1 MAKAADCGREGRMA
15 LAELVARTRTVRRF
29 REEAPL
35 APALLEQLVDLARL
49 GGSARNAQSLCY
61 LVVTE
66 PALRAALFPLLA
78 WAGSL
83 PDWPG
88 PAAGERPAAYV
99 VCVLDRERQRG
110 PESEAHF
117 DLGIGTQNL
126 LLGAA
131 ERGVMGC
138 RIGAFP
144 AAKVRTLLQFLGG
157 IGWCSAGFGLQHR
170 FAVHDEAVQAID
182 VAPRSAK
189 AAFRPF
195 EITIRRGVREDKE
208 TCGVGAVAIENILR
222 VNRIA
227 FGLRHFLDTSG
238 HDRFMVAAGHDPVAA
253 LVLHDIFRED
263 PLAVFI
269 LEHRFQRE
277 DILRGGRDDEE
288 CKAGDERRHRAVL
301 FVVVQRGIHVD
312 VRVDFVSA
320 HP

>member
-78 WAGSL
+78 WAGYL

-144 AAKVRTLLQFLGG
+144 AAKVRTLLQLDERYQPLLVVALGEPAETVVLETVG
-157 IGWCSAGFGLQHR
+157 PEGDIRYWHDTDG
-170 FAVHDEAVQAID
+170 VHHV
-182 VAPRSAK
+182 PK
-189 AAFRPF
+189 RPL
-195 EITIRRGVREDKE
+195 G
-208 TCGVGAVAIENILR
+208 
-222 VNRIA
+222 
-227 FGLRHFLDTSG
+227 
-238 HDRFMVAAGHDPVAA
+238 
-253 LVLHDIFRED
+253 
-263 PLAVFI
+263 
-269 LEHRFQRE
+269 
-277 DILRGGRDDEE
+277 DILLAPPAR
-288 CKAGDERRHRAVL
+288 
-301 FVVVQRGIHVD
+301 
-312 VRVDFVSA
+312 
-320 HP
+320 P

>member
-49 GGSARNAQSLCY
+49 SGSARNAQSLCY

-78 WAGSL
+78 WAGYL

-144 AAKVRTLLQFLGG
+144 ADKVRTLLQLDARYQPLLVVALGEPAETVVVETVG
-157 IGWCSAGFGLQHR
+157 TDGDVRYWRDADG
-170 FAVHDEAVQAID
+170 VHHV
-182 VAPRSAK
+182 PK
-189 AAFRPF
+189 RPL
-195 EITIRRGVREDKE
+195 G
-208 TCGVGAVAIENILR
+208 
-222 VNRIA
+222 
-227 FGLRHFLDTSG
+227 
-238 HDRFMVAAGHDPVAA
+238 
-253 LVLHDIFRED
+253 
-263 PLAVFI
+263 
-269 LEHRFQRE
+269 
-277 DILRGGRDDEE
+277 DILLAPPR
-288 CKAGDERRHRAVL
+288 
-301 FVVVQRGIHVD
+301 
-312 VRVDFVSA
+312 
-320 HP
+320 P

>member
-1 MAKAADCGREGRMA
+1 MA

-78 WAGSL
+78 WAGYL

-131 ERGVMGC
+131 EHGVLGC
-138 RIGAFP
+138 RIGAFH
-144 AAKVRTLLQFLGG
+144 AGKVRTLLQL
-157 IGWCSAGFGLQHR
+157 
-170 FAVHDEAVQAID
+170 
-182 VAPRSAK
+182 
-189 AAFRPF
+189 
-195 EITIRRGVREDKE
+195 
-208 TCGVGAVAIENILR
+208 
-222 VNRIA
+222 
-227 FGLRHFLDTSG
+227 
-238 HDRFMVAAGHDPVAA
+238 
-253 LVLHDIFRED
+253 
-263 PLAVFI
+263 
-269 LEHRFQRE
+269 
-277 DILRGGRDDEE
+277 
-288 CKAGDERRHRAVL
+288 DERYQPL
-301 FVVVQRGIHVD
+301 
-312 VRVDFVSA
+312 
-320 HP
+320 

>member
-1 MAKAADCGREGRMA
+1 MA

-78 WAGSL
+78 WAGYL

-88 PAAGERPAAYV
+88 PAPGERPAAYV

-131 ERGVMGC
+131 EHGVMGC

-144 AAKVRTLLQFLGG
+144 ADKVRTLLQLDARYQPLLVVALGEPAETVVVETVG
-157 IGWCSAGFGLQHR
+157 TDGDVRYWRDADG
-170 FAVHDEAVQAID
+170 VHHV
-182 VAPRSAK
+182 PK
-189 AAFRPF
+189 RPL
-195 EITIRRGVREDKE
+195 G
-208 TCGVGAVAIENILR
+208 
-222 VNRIA
+222 
-227 FGLRHFLDTSG
+227 
-238 HDRFMVAAGHDPVAA
+238 
-253 LVLHDIFRED
+253 
-263 PLAVFI
+263 
-269 LEHRFQRE
+269 
-277 DILRGGRDDEE
+277 DILLAPPR
-288 CKAGDERRHRAVL
+288 
-301 FVVVQRGIHVD
+301 
-312 VRVDFVSA
+312 
-320 HP
+320 P

>member
-78 WAGSL
+78 WAGYL

-131 ERGVMGC
+131 EHGVMGC

-144 AAKVRTLLQFLGG
+144 ADKVRTLLQLDARYQPLLVVALGEPAETVVVETVG
-157 IGWCSAGFGLQHR
+157 TDGDIRYWRDADG
-170 FAVHDEAVQAID
+170 VHHV
-182 VAPRSAK
+182 PK
-189 AAFRPF
+189 RPL
-195 EITIRRGVREDKE
+195 G
-208 TCGVGAVAIENILR
+208 
-222 VNRIA
+222 
-227 FGLRHFLDTSG
+227 
-238 HDRFMVAAGHDPVAA
+238 
-253 LVLHDIFRED
+253 
-263 PLAVFI
+263 
-269 LEHRFQRE
+269 
-277 DILRGGRDDEE
+277 DILLAPPAR
-288 CKAGDERRHRAVL
+288 
-301 FVVVQRGIHVD
+301 
-312 VRVDFVSA
+312 
-320 HP
+320 P